1 MIFKRDISTREN
13 SVSLIGPF
21 AQEDANEG
29 ARIIFLRMSHKSKKS
44 IVRIDSIE
52 IKKGKRGDLVVI
64 AFYRLHTKEPTS
76 PDLFFGA
83 HFKIEK
89 KHGAC
94 TFALYCR

>member
-52 IKKGKRGDLVVI
+52 IKKENVEILSSLLSI
-64 AFYRLHTKEPTS
+64 AYTRKSLLRQTYFSVPISK
-76 PDLFFGA
+76 
-83 HFKIEK
+83 
-89 KHGAC
+89 
-94 TFALYCR
+94 